1 MLSKVG
7 LIGCL
12 GFLLSGACGPTD
24 SAPGPNGSA
33 AAECA
38 SGTVCGTEC
47 VDLMSSSE
55 HCGACGASCSAGET
69 CLAGSCEACLET
81 TASANQAALPADII
95 VVVDNSGS
103 MSDEAGFVQNSMN
116 DFVAG
121 IVGSGIDAHVIL
133 ISSDSTDDNGICVP
147 APVGSGSCPGDEK
160 LPGYRHVVQTVSS
173 SDSLQLVLST
183 YDQWSSSLRP
193 GASRTIV
200 VISDDD
206 SALAASPFAADL
218 VALDP
223 TFAGF
228 RFSAIVAP
236 YDLDGL
242 ACFQCTVSGAACGS
256 CDPCCG
262 MDSAAGLACTPLPAD
277 EGRVY
282 KDLVATTGGV
292 LGNLCTQD
300 FGPVFDDVAT
310 AVVDQSS
317 LPCSYVIPEPP
328 NGENVD
334 VNRVNVDFQLTPTSP
349 SSTLPHVADE
359 SACGSGDGWYYDSAT
374 DPTRILLC
382 PKTCDLV
389 KGATEGAVAVKFGC
403 STITR

>member
-1 MLSKVG
+1 MRSKLAWFVCMG
-7 LIGCL
+7 LLGIGC
-12 GFLLSGACGPTD
+12 GPSETATGPSGV
-24 SAPGPNGSA
+24 S
-33 AAECA
+33 AAECPT
-38 SGTVCGTEC
+38 GTVCGDEC
-47 VDLMSSSE
+47 VDLQSSAE
-55 HCGACGASCSAGET
+55 HCGACGTACSAGET

-81 TASANQAALPADII
+81 TATANQAALPADII

-103 MSDEAGFVQNSMN
+103 MTDEAGFVQDSMN
-116 DFVAG
+116 GFVGA

-133 ISSDSTDDNGICVP
+133 ISADSTDDNGICVP
-147 APVGSGSCPGDEK
+147 APVGSGSCPADEK
-160 LPGYRHVVQTVSS
+160 LPGYRHVVQTVNS

-223 TFAGF
+223 SFADF

-236 YDLDGL
+236 YELDGL
-242 ACFQCTVSGAACGS
+242 SCFQCTVSGAACAS

-262 MDSAAGLACTPLPAD
+262 LDSGAGLACTALPAD

-282 KDLVATTGGV
+282 KQLVTDTGGV

-300 FGPVFDDVAT
+300 FAPVFDDVAT
-310 AVVDQSS
+310 AVVDQSN

-328 NGENVD
+328 NGESVD
-334 VNRVNVDFQLTPTSP
+334 LGRVNVDFQLSP
-349 SSTLPHVADE
+349 SSPASTLPRVADE
-359 SACGSGDGWYYDSAT
+359 ASCAGADGWYYDSPMA
-374 DPTRILLC
+374 PTRILLC
-382 PKTCDLV
+382 PATCDLV
-389 KGATEGAVAVKFGC
+389 QGAKEGSVAVKFGC
-403 STITR
+403 STISR